1 MSSSKPS
8 REALWDEFVSQVPY
22 ELYPV
27 QEEAILQWYT
37 SEQGVLICAPTGT
50 GKTLIAE
57 AAVYELSLIH
67 I

>member
-8 REALWDEFVSQVPY
+8 REALWDEFVSKVPY

-57 AAVYELSLIH
+57 AAVYEA
-67 I
+67 